1 MPKEQK
7 QLKEEKK
14 EEKAQPASEEVQEEV
29 ESVAV
34 VVPEE
39 APDII
44 TPIAEEEVPV
54 EAKFSLAVEQWR
66 PKTEIGKAVKSGE
79 VTSIDEVLDSGK
91 KILEAEIVDVL
102 FPNLE
107 SDLLM
112 IGQSKGKFVGGQRR
126 VFKQTQ
132 KKTKEGNKPKFATYA
147 VVGNRDGIIGIGYG
161 KSKETVPARE
171 KALRNARLHIIK
183 IRRGCGSWQCGCKQ
197 PHSIPFTVYGK
208 CGSVEIWLMP
218 APKGKGLIVEK
229 ECQKI
234 LALAGI
240 KDAWSKTKGKTVSKI
255 NLVNAC
261 FAALQELMRTK
272 IQSQHN
278 EALGVVEGSIGE
290 IAHGNAEEESK

>member
-1 MPKEQK
+1 MPKEK
-7 QLKEEKK
+7 KPAKEEKS
-14 EEKAQPASEEVQEEV
+14 PATEAPEEVIVEETTTGPVITPEEV
-29 ESVAV
+29 
-34 VVPEE
+34 
-39 APDII
+39 PDII

-54 EAKFSLAVEQWR
+54 EAKFSVAIEQWQ
-66 PKTEIGKAVKSGE
+66 PKTELGKAVKSGE
-79 VTSIDEVLDSGK
+79 ITSIEQVLDSGER
-91 KILEAEIVDVL
+91 ILEAEIADILV
-102 FPNLE
+102 PNLE

-112 IGQSKGKFVGGQRR
+112 IGQSKGKFGGGQRR

-147 VVGNRDGIIGIGYG
+147 VAGNRDGVIGIGYG

-183 IRRGCGSWQCGCKQ
+183 IRRGCGSWQCGCKE
-197 PHSIPFTVYGK
+197 PHSIPFSVYGK
-208 CGSVEIWLMP
+208 CGSVELWLMP

-240 KDAWSKTKGKTVSKI
+240 KDVWSKTKGKTVSKI

-261 FAALQELMRTK
+261 FAALQELMK
-272 IQSQHN
+272 VKVPSKYYGS
-278 EALGVVEGSIGE
+278 LGIVEGRVGDIVY
-290 IAHGNAEEESK
+290 GNAEETE

>member
-1 MPKEQK
+1 MPKEK
-7 QLKEEKK
+7 KPAK
-14 EEKAQPASEEVQEEV
+14 EEKAAAAEASEEVPVEEV
-29 ESVAV
+29 AV
-34 VVPEE
+34 GPIITSEE

-44 TPIAEEEVPV
+44 TPIVEEEVPV
-54 EAKFSLAVEQWR
+54 ESKFSVAVEQWQ
-66 PKTEIGKAVKSGE
+66 PKTELGKAVKRGE
-79 VTSIDEVLDSGK
+79 LTSIEQVLDTGER
-91 KILEAEIVDVL
+91 ILEAEIADILV
-102 FPNLE
+102 PNLE

-112 IGQSKGKFVGGQRR
+112 IGQSKGKFGGGQRR

-171 KALRNARLHIIK
+171 KALRNARLRVIK
-183 IRRGCGSWQCGCKQ
+183 IRRGCGSWQCGCKE
-197 PHSIPFTVYGK
+197 PHSIPFSVHGK
-208 CGSVEIWLMP
+208 CGSVELWLMP

-240 KDAWSKTKGKTVSKI
+240 KDVWSKTKGKTVSKI

-261 FAALQELMRTK
+261 FAALQELMK
-272 IQSQHN
+272 MKVSNQSY
-278 EALGVVEGSIGE
+278 EPLGIVEGRAGDIVY
-290 IAHGNAEEESK
+290 GNAEETE